1 LIHPWEGVKD
11 CSGGP
16 PSMCPQLDF
25 FNPDPANPGK
35 ISGSEDCLFLNIYTR
50 NLPST
55 DMTSTTPLS
64 PVLFYIHGGGFAMGS
79 GAGIFGME
87 NSAEDYF
94 MESDIVLV
102 TINYRLGPL
111 GFMAIPGTNIQGNMG
126 MKDQL
131 LAMRWIKQNIARFG
145 GDPGRITISGLS
157 AGAVSVHAHVLSPE
171 GEGEGLFH
179 RAISHSGTMLM
190 PIDSEG
196 VFEDSRTFY
205 ERVCNVNLTVEE
217 IPEDLAQSCLFS
229 LSVDDIISES
239 IKAMK
244 IWAEPLEEKIELEKN
259 DPSNMGY
266 RMWVVVDDY
275 ADQPFMPTH
284 PITVLH
290 NQQQKMVPFMTG
302 VTTEEGALLA
312 PGLWKDMDPANNV
325 VEKNWDFIGAKNLF
339 PGQREFTFDDALK
352 AKMVAHF
359 YLGKD
364 GLKKENKQ
372 GLMDMFTDVFF
383 AAPNTEAVRLH
394 AKSPAP
400 VYNYLFSYKGSFS
413 FASFYAAGHPEASKE
428 DWGVAHGD
436 DAMYLSKMSLKGQPM
451 AQSEEDKRMVDIYRK
466 LITNFIRYGDPTPV
480 EYTDI
485 PKWHP
490 AQKSRAACIY
500 MDINLKPAE
509 KHRMFSERMTFWNMF
524 TYKDVLEEFA
534 VDNKEARMLIEIES
548 AIDESEDDAEDDD
561 EDEDEDVAE
570 EEDEVSGRRRGG
582 GRRGGA
588 QRRRKGRLE
597 RRWRKKGGNRFNK
610 LFKKKNAAKLEA
622 RKRRRLAKKL
632 RKMME

>member
-1 LIHPWEGVKD
+1 
-11 CSGGP
+11 
-16 PSMCPQLDF
+16 M
-25 FNPDPANPGK
+25 
-35 ISGSEDCLFLNIYTR
+35 
-50 NLPST
+50 
-55 DMTSTTPLS
+55 
-64 PVLFYIHGGGFAMGS
+64 
-79 GAGIFGME
+79 
-87 NSAEDYF
+87 
-94 MESDIVLV
+94 
-102 TINYRLGPL
+102 
-111 GFMAIPGTNIQGNMG
+111 
-126 MKDQL
+126 
-131 LAMRWIKQNIARFG
+131 
-145 GDPGRITISGLS
+145 
-157 AGAVSVHAHVLSPE
+157 
-171 GEGEGLFH
+171 
-179 RAISHSGTMLM
+179 
-190 PIDSEG
+190 
-196 VFEDSRTFY
+196 
-205 ERVCNVNLTVEE
+205 
-217 IPEDLAQSCLFS
+217 AQSCLFS

-290 NQQQKMVPFMTG
+290 NQQQKMVPSMSG

-364 GLKKENKQ
+364 GLKREKKQ

-394 AKSPAP
+394 AKAPAP

-428 DWGVAHGD
+428 VKTVHIVKSLGACFPQDWGVAHGD

-466 LITNFIRYGDPTPV
+466 LITNFIR
-480 EYTDI
+480 
-485 PKWHP
+485 
-490 AQKSRAACIY
+490 
-500 MDINLKPAE
+500 
-509 KHRMFSERMTFWNMF
+509 
-524 TYKDVLEEFA
+524 
-534 VDNKEARMLIEIES
+534 
-548 AIDESEDDAEDDD
+548 
-561 EDEDEDVAE
+561 
-570 EEDEVSGRRRGG
+570 
-582 GRRGGA
+582 
-588 QRRRKGRLE
+588 
-597 RRWRKKGGNRFNK
+597 
-610 LFKKKNAAKLEA
+610 
-622 RKRRRLAKKL
+622 
-632 RKMME
+632 